1 MSITIPKTIYMCYK
15 TINNAVL
22 EKKKKWQE
30 LNPEYEILIYDD
42 EKCRNFLKNEYS
54 ELYVNLFDF
63 LQDGPIKADFWR
75 VCILNKYGGIYADID
90 IKPLVPLREY
100 IDEKDEFVTFLSVAK
115 NLLLNP
121 HLIKSSANNI
131 IIKQCIDFYLYLYKN
146 KEKYN
151 YWVYS
156 IVSIMSLVIQNLNI
170 IDLSY
175 KKTTQR
181 FTKKNINFMFLEE
194 KTYNTC
200 YYYNNLILL
209 NRSSDYNNHLFNNS
223 KDIVYNNINLNDN
236 QYILPSI
243 GRYDLKKN
251 VKQKNTY
258 KVIKDLQ
265 LYKLNPNNTLKKD
278 IILKKNNQIK
288 KCKFY
293 LTNIIEII

>member
-1 MSITIPKTIYMCYK
+1 
-15 TINNAVL
+15 
-22 EKKKKWQE
+22 
-30 LNPEYEILIYDD
+30 
-42 EKCRNFLKNEYS
+42 
-54 ELYVNLFDF
+54 
-63 LQDGPIKADFWR
+63 
-75 VCILNKYGGIYADID
+75 
-90 IKPLVPLREY
+90 
-100 IDEKDEFVTFLSVAK
+100 
-115 NLLLNP
+115 
-121 HLIKSSANNI
+121 
-131 IIKQCIDFYLYLYKN
+131 
-146 KEKYN
+146 
-151 YWVYS
+151 
-156 IVSIMSLVIQNLNI
+156 
-170 IDLSY
+170 
-175 KKTTQR
+175 
-181 FTKKNINFMFLEE
+181 MFLEE